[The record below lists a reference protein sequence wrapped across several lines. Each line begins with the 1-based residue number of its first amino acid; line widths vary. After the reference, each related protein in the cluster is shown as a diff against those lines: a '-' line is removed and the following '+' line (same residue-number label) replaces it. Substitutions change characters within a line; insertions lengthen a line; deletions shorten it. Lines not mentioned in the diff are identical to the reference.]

1 MRSANGCCSIRRSS
15 MIHLVGSCKTASALA
30 WSKSLRILSDGG
42 ELQKFRNGT
51 RATKTRLLFNRPQSD
66 KNRIRQEQRSRWFGD
81 EASTTRTVL
90 KSLAGLVSSQSWC
103 VGPCGK
109 QICVLVDLLKLFF
122 RGGIASLFFVPNHPQ
137 LIGLEAVSVSI
148 LIMRCTQNTR
158 PKHSTE
164 VYPSS

>member
-109 QICVLVDLLKLFF
+109 HDLRSCRFAQVILSRWHCEPFLRTEPSPAYRF
-122 RGGIASLFFVPNHPQ
+122 RSRLRFNTHHAMHSKHP
-137 LIGLEAVSVSI
+137 A
-148 LIMRCTQNTR
+148 
-158 PKHSTE
+158 KA
-164 VYPSS
+164 